1 VKAYRV
7 VFAPEAVDQLEALYR
22 YVAEHA
28 SAAIASRFTDAIVAA
43 CESLALFPLR
53 GVARVDI
60 RPGLRLTH
68 HDRLQRVAAS
78 ACVHPRPFTINAIW
92 RISSA
97 RARRLAACSGV
108 SAMASHTLAKR
119 FESPALSL
127 DAFIQYSFDCDHR
140 ARASAMSR
148 LLVARVFF

>member
-1 VKAYRV
+1 MKAYRV

-68 HDRLQRVAAS
+68 HDRLQP
-78 ACVHPRPFTINAIW
+78 PRS
-92 RISSA
+92 RQ
-97 RARRLAACSGV
+97 RDV
-108 SAMASHTLAKR
+108 TLAGR
-119 FESPALSL
+119 
-127 DAFIQYSFDCDHR
+127 
-140 ARASAMSR
+140 SR
-148 LLVARVFF
+148 LLLNHHIRLDMRFQCLAASLVRQRTHRYIECRSQPA